1 MPAAAVVP
9 AAITAGGSLI
19 SSIIGSKASSNAT
32 KAQSTANA
40 AALDYT
46 KQKDAQTRADY
57 ERAYNEYLA
66 DRANWEQG
74 RAELFQRY
82 GLQAPNYSAPQPM
95 QTSPL
100 SAGPGGA
107 VPRNAQ
113 YSPLAVDRLQRAAL
127 SGSTIS
133 DLLDKDVQGRKLA
146 WNDWAKYNL

>member
-9 AAITAGGSLI
+9 AAITAGAGLV

-57 ERAYNEYLA
+57 ERAYNEYLN

-74 RAELFQRY
+74 RAQLFERY
-82 GLQAPNYSAPQPM
+82 GLQAPSYSRPQIP
-95 QTSPL
+95 T
-100 SAGPGGA
+100 AAPGGA
-107 VPRNAQ
+107 PGMVPRNAA
-113 YSPLAVDRLQRAAL
+113 YSPLAIDRVQRAAL
-127 SGSTIS
+127 SGKTIS
-133 DLLDKDVQGRKLA
+133 DLLDTDAQGRKLA